1 MNNDHG
7 VKPLEFP
14 LSEFPRIAISGEIKH
29 QILKRNGKNCLSDM
43 LDSTLGHLVAKNDQD
58 IKESSSIYSGEKNI
72 TQGVFFSQKI
82 NHSVRTINDLLFAFV
97 MTNAFT

>member
-14 LSEFPRIAISGEIKH
+14 LSEFPGIAISGEIKH

-72 TQGVFFSQKI
+72 TQGVFFLTKNQSLCQ
-82 NHSVRTINDLLFAFV
+82 NH
-97 MTNAFT
+97 